1 MARRKAPKRKRTDA
15 EKAADRIRKREQRQ
29 REQHRRDLV
38 AMVFPDGEGAPA
50 KSKQQLQNE
59 ALLELREEIL
69 LLASKG
75 KSPEDIAIE
84 LNIQIPQAQRLL
96 AQAYEQMVAYFAH
109 ATPRENFCRY
119 AAFNLSLVRKLDDL
133 IGDFAD
139 DKENRQYNAATN
151 AIKAQAELYDKLIAR
166 GAELGIIQQRK
177 AQPETQMKRADL
189 LQALKDERLQMD
201 SLIAELEITVERRT
215 TLKVNRAG
223 RTQHREPSKAQATV
237 IDAACEPAEGSRVH
251 RDAAA
256 SDDTPGGGNGDQH
269 VLPEAVADDLAA
281 EIVKERRKTKAQGT
295 RSRSR
300 VPFSALSIKPDQ
312 Q

>member
-1 MARRKAPKRKRTDA
+1 M
-15 EKAADRIRKREQRQ
+15 RKREQRR

-38 AMVFPDGEGAPA
+38 AMVFPDGESAPA

-75 KSPEDIAIE
+75 KSPHDIAIE
-84 LNIQIPQAQRLL
+84 LNIQIPHAQRLL
-96 AQAYEQMVAYFAH
+96 SDAYEQMIAYFAH

-119 AAFNLSLVRKLDDL
+119 AAFNLALVRKLDDL
-133 IGDFAD
+133 IGDFSD

-189 LQALKDERLQMD
+189 LEALKNERLQMD
-201 SLIAELEITVERRT
+201 ALIAELEITVERRT
-215 TLKVNRAG
+215 TFKVNRAG
-223 RTQHREPSKAQATV
+223 RTQHKEPSKATV
-237 IDAACEPAEGSRVH
+237 IEVQPDQLPEHAAAVH
-251 RDAAA
+251 RDAAT
-256 SDDTPGGGNGDQH
+256 SDDTTDGGNGNPTA
-269 VLPEAVADDLAA
+269 LPEPVADELAA
-281 EIVKERRKTKAQGT
+281 EIVKERTKKRKVAP

-300 VPFSALSIKPDQ
+300 VSFQELATQKIPNDQ
-312 Q
+312 QGS